1 MALVFDLGGVLLN
14 WHPSKLLHQVWSHRI
29 GNDTEAKMWS
39 DQIFQSFNPQS
50 DWTQFD
56 LGLLEPDELAIK
68 IASRIGV
75 SKTEMKTLIESI
87 PQHLAPLKGT
97 VDILSDL
104 KSAGH
109 DLFFLSNMPA
119 SYANYLESSCD
130 FFGYF
135 SDGLFSARVQCIK
148 PSAQIFQMANDQFK
162 VSGKNTFFIDDVKH
176 NVEAAEKHDWTGIWF
191 QSSQQLRQTLINFK
205 LLSH

>member
-50 DWTQFD
+50 DWAQFD

-119 SYANYLESSCD
+119 SYANYLESWCD

-205 LLSH
+205 LLSY

>member
-14 WHPSKLLHQVWSHRI
+14 WHPSKLLQQVWSHRI
-29 GNDTEAKMWS
+29 GNETEAKMWS

-50 DWTQFD
+50 EWAQFD
-56 LGLLEPDELAIK
+56 LGLLESDELAIK

-75 SKTEMKTLIESI
+75 SKAEMKTLIESI

-119 SYANYLESSCD
+119 SYANYLERSCD
-130 FFGYF
+130 FFEHF

-148 PSAQIFQMANDQFK
+148 PSAQIFQMANVQFK

-176 NVEAAEKHDWTGIWF
+176 NVEAAEKHGWTGIWF
-191 QSSQQLRQTLINFK
+191 QSPLLLRQTLVNCK

>member
-14 WHPSKLLHQVWSHRI
+14 WHPSKLLQQVWSHRI
-29 GNDTEAKMWS
+29 GNETEAKMWS

-50 DWTQFD
+50 EWAQFD
-56 LGLLEPDELAIK
+56 LGLLESDELAIK

-75 SKTEMKTLIESI
+75 SKAEMKTLIESI
-87 PQHLAPLKGT
+87 PQHLVPLKGT

-119 SYANYLESSCD
+119 SYANYLERSCD
-130 FFGYF
+130 FFEHF

-148 PSAQIFQMANDQFK
+148 PSAQIFQMANEQFK

-176 NVEAAEKHDWTGIWF
+176 NVEAAEKHGWTGSWF
-191 QSSQQLRQTLINFK
+191 QSPLLLRQTLVNCK

>member
-14 WHPSKLLHQVWSHRI
+14 WRPSKLLLQVWPHRI
-29 GNDTEAKMWS
+29 SSDEEAKMWT

-50 DWTQFD
+50 DWAQFD

-75 SKTEMKTLIESI
+75 SNGEMKTLIESI

-109 DLFFLSNMPA
+109 ELFFLSNMPA
-119 SYANYLESSCD
+119 SYANYLESSYD
-130 FFGYF
+130 FFAYF
-135 SDGLFSARVQCIK
+135 SDGLFSARIQCIK
-148 PSAQIFQMANDQFK
+148 PSEKIFQMANDQFK
-162 VSGKNTFFIDDVKH
+162 VSGKSTFFVDDVKH
-176 NVEAAEKHDWTGIWF
+176 NVEAADKHGWTGIWF
-191 QSSQQLRQTLINFK
+191 ESPLQLRQTLVNLK

>member
-14 WHPSKLLHQVWSHRI
+14 WHPSKLLQQVWSHRI
-29 GNDTEAKMWS
+29 GNETEAKMWS

-50 DWTQFD
+50 EWAQFD
-56 LGLLEPDELAIK
+56 LGLLESDELAIK

-75 SKTEMKTLIESI
+75 SKAEMKTLIESI

-119 SYANYLESSCD
+119 SYANFLERSCD
-130 FFGYF
+130 FFEHF

-148 PSAQIFQMANDQFK
+148 PSAQIFQMANVQFK

-176 NVEAAEKHDWTGIWF
+176 NVEAAEKHGWTGIWF
-191 QSSQQLRQTLINFK
+191 QSPLLLRQTLVNCK

>member
-14 WHPSKLLHQVWSHRI
+14 WHPSKLLQQVWSHRI
-29 GNDTEAKMWS
+29 GNETEAKMWS

-50 DWTQFD
+50 EWAQFD
-56 LGLLEPDELAIK
+56 LGLLESDELAIK

-75 SKTEMKTLIESI
+75 SKADMKTLIESI
-87 PQHLAPLKGT
+87 PQHLVPLKGT

-119 SYANYLESSCD
+119 SYANYLERSCD
-130 FFGYF
+130 FFEHF

-148 PSAQIFQMANDQFK
+148 PSAQIFQMANEQFK

-176 NVEAAEKHDWTGIWF
+176 NVEAAEKHGWTGIWF
-191 QSSQQLRQTLINFK
+191 QSPLLLRQTLVNCK

>member
-14 WHPSKLLHQVWSHRI
+14 WHPSKLLQQVWSHRI
-29 GNDTEAKMWS
+29 GNETEAKMWS

-50 DWTQFD
+50 EWAQFD
-56 LGLLEPDELAIK
+56 LGLLESDELAIK

-75 SKTEMKTLIESI
+75 SKAEMKTLIESI

-119 SYANYLESSCD
+119 SYANYLESSYD
-130 FFGYF
+130 FFAYF
-135 SDGLFSARVQCIK
+135 SDGLFSARIQCIK
-148 PSAQIFQMANDQFK
+148 PSEKIFQMANDQFK

-176 NVEAAEKHDWTGIWF
+176 NVEAADKHDWTGIWF
-191 QSSQQLRQTLINFK
+191 QSPLQLRQTLVNFK